1 MNPSI
6 LIPMSHTSSVDS
18 STSTQSSKREHADF
32 EFGKILG
39 EGSFSTVLLA
49 KDLNSLK
56 MFAVKMLDKSQLIK
70 ERKTK
75 FAAIEKLAL
84 RKCDSD
90 YVISLYY
97 TFQDTYSLYFV
108 LEYAAHGDLLG
119 LIQQQGRFDLDL
131 ARFFI
136 MEIAMGIEHIHSKGI
151 IHRDVKPEV
160 NFNFIL
166 ECAIR

>member
-1 MNPSI
+1 
-6 LIPMSHTSSVDS
+6 MSHTSSVDS